1 MASSHSTKE
10 GFKEGTLLRHP
21 HLPPCFHSTKEGFK
35 ADQQRRHPCLF
46 SIAHRSPR
54 SPCRVKRLRAPAS
67 KRLCISPKRAS
78 TPRPFRAIG
87 GRRTAYKDILQ
98 KYKTCYGVVKVQKVP
113 GRVTPQN
120 PYCRAPP
127 PRPRG
132 TCSARYAKHKTKHC
146 RIASPKF
153 YGRPP

>member
-1 MASSHSTKE
+1 MTEFDFDELDRSITEAMSKSGLLKE
-10 GFKEGTLLRHP
+10 DDQHTETPTPRILF
-21 HLPPCFHSTKEGFK
+21 CFHSTKEGFK

-78 TPRPFRAIG
+78 TPRSFRAIG

-98 KYKTCYGVVKVQKVP
+98 KYKTW
-113 GRVTPQN
+113 R
-120 PYCRAPP
+120 R
-127 PRPRG
+127 
-132 TCSARYAKHKTKHC
+132 
-146 RIASPKF
+146 
-153 YGRPP
+153 